1 MKLYGFFH
9 FRGLRKNPFL
19 EGGKFSTAMTLVSKL
34 PHIGTTIFTIMSKM
48 ATDEGA
54 INLSQGF
61 PGFGSDPVL
70 LEMVAKYTK
79 GGYNQYSPMSGI
91 PALRN
96 ILAKKTHLTQ
106 GYFPDPEQEVT
117 IVSGA
122 TEAIFCAVTT
132 IVRAGDEVIV
142 LEPAYDSYEPA
153 ITLNGGVPVYVPL
166 RKGDFSVD
174 WEQVNAALTP
184 KTRAIMVNSPHNPS
198 GYVWNLED
206 VNQLADLVE
215 KTGIYVISDEVYE
228 HITFDSRPHI
238 SVGSHPTLKE
248 KTFVCGSFGKTFHV
262 TGWKIGYCIAPRL
275 LSSEFRKIHQYVT
288 FSTVTPIQ
296 FALAEYLEEPE
307 RYLSIPDFYQKK
319 RDLFAEGLAHTE
331 LEFVPSTGSF
341 FQLASYGHLSQISDR
356 VLAERMTKE
365 LKVACIPISVFYSNK
380 KDDKI
385 IRFCFAKEESE
396 LEEALNRLRN
406 LKKVFY

>member
-19 EGGKFSTAMTLVSKL
+19 EDGKFSTAMTLVSKL

>member
-1 MKLYGFFH
+1 
-9 FRGLRKNPFL
+9 
-19 EGGKFSTAMTLVSKL
+19 MTLVSKL

-79 GGYNQYSPMSGI
+79 GGFNQYAPMSGI
-91 PALRN
+91 PALKD
-96 ILAKKTHLTQ
+96 ILAKKTGLTQ
-106 GYFPDPEQEVT
+106 GYFPNPETEVT

-122 TEAIFCAVTT
+122 TEAIFSAVTAV
-132 IVRAGDEVIV
+132 VRKGDEVLV

-153 ITLNGGVPVYVPL
+153 ITLNGGIPVYVSL
-166 RKGDFSVD
+166 NSGDFSVD
-174 WEQVNAALTP
+174 WQKVKDAISP

-198 GYVWNLED
+198 GYVWTVED

-228 HITFDSRPHI
+228 HITFDGRVHLSL
-238 SVGSHPTLKE
+238 GAHPVLRE

-262 TGWKIGYCIAPRL
+262 TGWKIGYCIASED

-296 FALAEYLEEPE
+296 YALAEYLEVPE

-319 RDLFAEGLAHTE
+319 RDLFVKGLAKTE
-331 LEFVPSTGSF
+331 FEFTPSSGSF
-341 FQLASYGHLSQISDR
+341 FQLVSYGHLSSVSDR
-356 VLAERMTKE
+356 LLAERMTRE
-365 LKVACIPISVFYSNK
+365 LKVACIPISVFYSDK

-385 IRFCFAKEESE
+385 IRFCFAKEAVE
-396 LEEALNRLRN
+396 LEQALDRLKN
-406 LKKVFY
+406 LKKILR

>member
-19 EGGKFSTAMTLVSKL
+19 EDGKFSTAMTLVSKL

-331 LEFVPSTGSF
+331 LELVPSTGSF
-341 FQLASYGHLSQISDR
+341 FQLASYWHLSQISDR

>member
-19 EGGKFSTAMTLVSKL
+19 EDGKFSTAMTLVSKL

-215 KTGIYVISDEVYE
+215 KTGINVISDEVYE

-296 FALAEYLEEPE
+296 YALAEYLEEPE

-341 FQLASYGHLSQISDR
+341 FQLASYWHLSQISDR